1 MIHDWPEAVVR
12 LSAGVAIAV
21 LALVP
26 SAAGAEAL
34 VGTSQGSFRAE
45 PRKRRRRGIATIPVE
60 GPPGRD
66 ECDSLGSA
74 GASRWLRSE

>member
-1 MIHDWPEAVVR
+1 LIHDWPEAVVR

-34 VGTSQGSFRAE
+34 VGTS
-45 PRKRRRRGIATIPVE
+45 
-60 GPPGRD
+60 
-66 ECDSLGSA
+66 
-74 GASRWLRSE
+74 